1 MKQETGHADKVQ
13 LAYAGIL
20 SKATTLGIIFVI
32 IGYIVY
38 VFQLMPL
45 SVPIDQVAG
54 NWGLRA
60 SEFHHKVPAA
70 PSGWSSFGQAG
81 TGDALSYIS
90 IIYLGAVTML
100 CLVAAGIAFLREKN
114 MIYTFISFAQLAVL
128 MLAAAGL
135 VSGGH

>member
-1 MKQETGHADKVQ
+1 MKQETVHADKVQ
-13 LAYAGIL
+13 LAYAAIL
-20 SKATTLGIIFVI
+20 SKATTLGMILVA
-32 IGYIVY
+32 IGYVLY

-60 SEFHHKVPAA
+60 SEFHHKVPGA
-70 PSGWSSFGQAG
+70 PYGWSCFNQAG
-81 TGDALSYIS
+81 NGDVLSYIS
-90 IIYLGAVTML
+90 IIYLGIVTMM

-114 MIYTFISFAQLAVL
+114 MIYTLISFAQVAVL
-128 MLAAAGL
+128 VLAAAGV